1 MQMNIPIMGE
11 LDTSIVEAPRDLV
24 ALCRTKADAYRLTM
38 NLSKVRRQ
46 DRDWAE
52 LLGMKPCHLSQ
63 VLNPQTNTPK
73 YMPPEA
79 EVRLLQLAGNTAFSQ
94 WPVMAAKGELAHQKS
109 KEDKK
114 AELLQQ
120 LAELEKSA

>member
-38 NLSKVRRQ
+38 NLSRVRRQ

-52 LLGMKPCHLSQ
+52 LIGMKPAHLSQ
-63 VLNPQTNTPK
+63 VLNPQSNTPK

-79 EVRLLQLAGNTAFSQ
+79 EVRLLQLAGNTAFTQ
-94 WPVMAAKGELAHQKS
+94 WPLMAARGELAHQKS
-109 KEDKK
+109 TAVRKQ
-114 AELLQQ
+114 EL
-120 LAELEKSA
+120 LAELAALEKTA

>member
-1 MQMNIPIMGE
+1 MQMTMPMMGE

-52 LLGMKPCHLSQ
+52 LLGMKPAHLSQ
-63 VLNPQTNTPK
+63 VLNPQSNSPK

-79 EVRLLQLAGNTAFSQ
+79 EVRLLQLSGNTAFSQ
-94 WPVMAAKGELAHQKS
+94 WPVMAAKGELAHQRT
-109 KEDKK
+109 KEQKK
-114 AELLQQ
+114 QELLKQ
-120 LAELEKSA
+120 LAELEKTA

>member
-1 MQMNIPIMGE
+1 MQMNMPIMGE

-52 LLGMKPCHLSQ
+52 LLDMKPSHLSQ

-94 WPVMAAKGELAHQKS
+94 WPIMAAKGELAHQIS
-109 KEDKK
+109 KEQK
-114 AELLQQ
+114 
-120 LAELEKSA
+120 LAELQAQIEELQQTA